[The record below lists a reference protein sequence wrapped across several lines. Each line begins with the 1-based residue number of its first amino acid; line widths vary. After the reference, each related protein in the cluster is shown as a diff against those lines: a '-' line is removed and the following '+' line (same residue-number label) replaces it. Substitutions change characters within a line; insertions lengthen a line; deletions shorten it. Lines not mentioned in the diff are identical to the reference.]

1 MHSFLPT
8 FLGGTF
14 FSLLDVSKRNIFSGG
29 RVVCARARSAQPPPP
44 PPLRT
49 RLVVTLTIPGTRLLP
64 TKERSPFDILD
75 CRCI

>member
-29 RVVCARARSAQPPPP
+29 RVVCARARSAPPPP
-44 PPLRT
+44 AYAPGSNVNNSGNPPSANKRALS
-49 RLVVTLTIPGTRLLP
+49 V
-64 TKERSPFDILD
+64 
-75 CRCI
+75 